1 VFRRPLSPTSFFDA
15 CSDVLTHSM
24 MFPSSCRMSSRLSK
38 KLLSPATSRILA
50 CSTRTGQL
58 QLTKLDQ
65 CCHHLQPLTCGNVS
79 LRNFAAESAPPSS
92 YNPAHPPILFDLVL
106 RSDWK
111 SALKRVSSHPIEAR
125 YRHPR
130 GYTLLHCAVEY
141 GAPVQLIDKM
151 AKAHP
156 EALFMKDWQ
165 GRSIADVAIDSDTQV
180 FLEKLS
186 QSQDDLQQT
195 QQEEGKTEEVDSNLS
210 SSQMKAISKQLLEI
224 ETSCHKLRTQLDALV
239 DKVEG
244 K

>member
-1 VFRRPLSPTSFFDA
+1 
-15 CSDVLTHSM
+15 M
-24 MFPSSCRMSSRLSK
+24 MFPSSCRMSSIRLSK
-38 KLLSPATSRILA
+38 KVLSPVTSRILS

-58 QLTKLDQ
+58 QLSKLGQ
-65 CCHHLQPLTCGNVS
+65 RCHYRPQPKLLPLTCGNVS

-92 YNPAHPPILFDLVL
+92 YNPAYPPILFDLVL

-141 GAPVQLIDKM
+141 GAPVEMIDKM

-156 EALFMKDWQ
+156 EALYMKDWQ
-165 GRSIADVAIDSDTQV
+165 GRSIADVAIDNDTKV

-186 QSQDDLQQT
+186 QSQDDLHQT
-195 QQEEGKTEEVDSNLS
+195 QQEEGKTEEFDPNLS
-210 SSQMKAISKQLLEI
+210 SPQIKAISKQLLDI
-224 ETSCHKLRTQLDALV
+224 ETSCHKLRIQLDALV